1 MCAMMPMFRVFANE
15 DCLAI
20 SFELSAISGQRTATA
35 SCSWA
40 LLAVS
45 FSLPTIVRERL
56 VRLRHAVRVFAL
68 LHGAAAE
75 VGGVEQLV
83 RQLLLHRLAVA
94 ARGGVADDPADAQR
108 QPSIRIHFDRHLV
121 VRAADAARLH
131 FEARLD
137 VVDRLLE
144 DLQRIVGGLFL
155 DDVEALVK
163 DALRRAALAVAHH
176 AVDELG
182 DKGALIERIGWNL
195 AFGNDSSTWHIS
207 EPLGL

>member
-1 MCAMMPMFRVFANE
+1 M
-15 DCLAI
+15 
-20 SFELSAISGQRTATA
+20 T
-35 SCSWA
+35 
-40 LLAVS
+40 
-45 FSLPTIVRERL
+45 TIVSPRSRNAVAAFARVADQPPDAERQA
-56 VRLRHAVRVFAL
+56 AVRVDL
-68 LHGAAAE
+68 
-75 VGGVEQLV
+75 
-83 RQLLLHRLAVA
+83 
-94 ARGGVADDPADAQR
+94 
-108 QPSIRIHFDRHLV
+108 DRHLV

-195 AFGNDSSTWHIS
+195 AFGNDSSTWHVFIP
-207 EPLGL
+207 EP